1 MNFFFLFFFFLVDE
15 AALMMV
21 PYIYIYIY
29 IYISPT
35 HCRNKDITSTQSC
48 YSRINAD
55 FASSAIGL
63 DYIKYNNI
71 KARFCKEI
79 PSGWGNWWLEWETSP
94 QFVYQYLKRDVYFD
108 KGMLAVLMINMKL
121 SSYASLA
128 FTW

>member
-1 MNFFFLFFFFLVDE
+1 VDE

-48 YSRINAD
+48 YSLINAD
-55 FASSAIGL
+55 FASSAIEL

-79 PSGWGNWWLEWETSP
+79 PSG
-94 QFVYQYLKRDVYFD
+94 
-108 KGMLAVLMINMKL
+108 
-121 SSYASLA
+121 
-128 FTW
+128 

>member
-1 MNFFFLFFFFLVDE
+1 MQFNNSNSMNFFFLFSFFLVDE

-21 PYIYIYIY
+21 PYIY

-48 YSRINAD
+48 YSLINAD

-79 PSGWGNWWLEWETSP
+79 PSG
-94 QFVYQYLKRDVYFD
+94 
-108 KGMLAVLMINMKL
+108 
-121 SSYASLA
+121 
-128 FTW
+128 

>member
-1 MNFFFLFFFFLVDE
+1 MQFNNSNSMNFFFLFFFFLVDE

-79 PSGWGNWWLEWETSP
+79 PSG
-94 QFVYQYLKRDVYFD
+94 
-108 KGMLAVLMINMKL
+108 
-121 SSYASLA
+121 
-128 FTW
+128 